1 MLNPTLIFQTTDR
14 NHKHTVWPLICVVIR
29 TLTSQFTSQQ
39 SVADLGLYIFSIIL
53 FFICL
58 WVQQLLIYIELS
70 KCYYYL
76 FDRLFIPLE
85 WERFYYG

>member
-1 MLNPTLIFQTTDR
+1 
-14 NHKHTVWPLICVVIR
+14 
-29 TLTSQFTSQQ
+29 
-39 SVADLGLYIFSIIL
+39 LYIFSIIL

-70 KCYYYL
+70 KCYCYL